1 MNTQLTQPQ
10 TSLSHPPDTLAQLAP
25 LAPVANRI
33 ARTSLLDRA
42 AMRVGLWLLLWGS
55 RPASDADALE
65 RHRRRTFH
73 AEQRERHEADAAYA
87 TRLWMH
93 GA

>member
-1 MNTQLTQPQ
+1 MNTQLTQPHH
-10 TSLSHPPDTLAQLAP
+10 LSHPPEPLALLAP
-25 LAPVANRI
+25 ASDRV

-42 AMRVGLWLLLWGS
+42 AMRVGLWLVMWGS
-55 RPASDADALE
+55 RPAPPADALE
-65 RHRRRTFH
+65 RHRHRAFLTEERARRE
-73 AEQRERHEADAAYA
+73 AESALA

>member
-10 TSLSHPPDTLAQLAP
+10 LSHPPEPLALLAP
-25 LAPVANRI
+25 ASDRVARS
-33 ARTSLLDRA
+33 SLLDRA
-42 AMRVGLWLLLWGS
+42 AMRVGLWLVLWGT
-55 RPASDADALE
+55 RPVTRAEVVE
-65 RHRRRTFH
+65 RHRHRAFLMEERARRE
-73 AEQRERHEADAAYA
+73 AEAALA